1 MKAIAIWLFVAVLAS
16 MFVPVRAGARSIELI
31 PETNS
36 VGLYETLHFRI
47 AAPETKG
54 NPFDPDEVNLE
65 VEFKTPS
72 GSILRLPAFFGQQY
86 ERVSAGQQG
95 RDKDWCYPVGPAQ
108 WQARFAPTEP
118 GAHEAKARWR
128 DSEGAIV
135 SGAVRFDCRPSA
147 RRGFLRVSRRDP
159 RFIEFSSG
167 EAFFGIG
174 QNLAFIGN
182 QQYVTLSRA
191 EEIFGRLR
199 ANGANYLRI
208 WTGCEDWAIGIE
220 ARKSAWGRSWG
231 WNPPFAACP
240 DNPNR
245 RYIFLG
251 GDGATVRA
259 DPSHRV
265 ALRPNA
271 EYALGGKVMV
281 DGDAAVLLTEPHAN
295 GGTKLEVKTAR
306 EWTSFKHT
314 FKTQANEFWLIPPTF
329 RLQGKGKAWL
339 DGLSLTEAG
348 GGPELLWEADANRP
362 VRGAYN
368 QLDCFLVDELVES
381 ADRNGIYLQ
390 LCLLTRDLYMKDLKN
405 PASVDYDRA
414 IADAKKFMRYA
425 VARWGSATSVAAW
438 EYWNELDPGLP
449 TDRFY
454 TELGQ
459 YLDEIDVYHHL
470 RTTSTWGPSAKDC
483 KHPMLD
489 LADTHFYLR
498 PSDQPRLKDEVEAVL
513 DRTRWLRE
521 QAQNKPIHLGEF
533 GIANEKWQP
542 TAEMQSS
549 KMTVDFHNALWAS
562 ALSGAATTA
571 LFWWWDRLDR
581 LNHYG
586 EYGPLS
592 RFVADIPW
600 TTGLLGPVAASA
612 QNKDLRIVGLR
623 SRNRAWLWLFDPAAS
638 WGNRVVA
645 GRVPSKV
652 EGAVIAMSD
661 LPEGTYE
668 LQWFDT
674 RQGQVIR
681 TDKVPS
687 RNGTLEFE
695 APAFTSDIAL
705 VSSWIICDSSP
716 DSPR

>member
-1 MKAIAIWLFVAVLAS
+1 VKPIAISVVLAVLAS
-16 MFVPVRAGARSIELI
+16 MFVPVPARARSIELM

-36 VGLYETLHFRI
+36 VGVYETLHFRI
-47 AAPETKG
+47 ASPETKS
-54 NPFDPDEVNLE
+54 NLFDPDEVNVE

-72 GSILRLPAFFGQQY
+72 GSILRLPAFYGQQF
-86 ERVSAGQQG
+86 ELVRAGQQG
-95 RDKDWCYPVGPAQ
+95 RDKDWCYPVGGAC

-118 GAHEAKARWR
+118 GVHEAKAQWR

-135 SGAVRFDCRPSA
+135 SGAVRFDCRPSG
-147 RRGFLRVSRRDP
+147 RRGFLRVSRLDP
-159 RFIEFSSG
+159 RFMEFSSG

-199 ANGANYLRI
+199 SNGANYLRI

-220 ARKSAWGRSWG
+220 ARKSAWGRSWS
-231 WNPPFAACP
+231 WNPPFDVCP
-240 DNPNR
+240 DNPDR
-245 RYIFLG
+245 RCILLG
-251 GDGATVRA
+251 RDGATVRA
-259 DPSHRV
+259 DSSHQV
-265 ALRPNA
+265 ALRPNTD
-271 EYALGGKVMV
+271 YVLGGKVMI
-281 DGDAAVLLTEPHAN
+281 DGDAAVFLIEPHAN
-295 GGTKLEVKTAR
+295 GGTRLEVKTAR
-306 EWTSFKHT
+306 TWTPFTHT
-314 FKTQANEFWLIPPTF
+314 FKTRSNEFWLIPPTF
-329 RLQGKGKAWL
+329 KLHGNGKAWL
-339 DGLSLTEAG
+339 DRLSLTEAG

-362 VRGAYN
+362 VRVAYN
-368 QLDCFLVDELVES
+368 QLDCFIVDELVE
-381 ADRNGIYLQ
+381 AAGRNGIYLQ

-405 PASVDYDRA
+405 PASADYDRA

-459 YLDEIDVYHHL
+459 YLEEIDVYHHL

-483 KHPMLD
+483 KHPKLD

-513 DRTRWLRE
+513 DRTGWLRE
-521 QAQNKPIHLGEF
+521 QAPNKPSHLGEF

-562 ALSGAATTA
+562 AMSGSATTA

-592 RFVADIPW
+592 RFVADVPW
-600 TTGLLGPVAASA
+600 TTGALEAAVTA
-612 QNKDLRIVGLR
+612 AVNRDIRIVGLR
-623 SRNRAWLWLFDPAAS
+623 TRNRAWLWLFHPSAS
-638 WGNRVVA
+638 WGNRVVD
-645 GRVPSKV
+645 GRVPPNVSD
-652 EGAVIAMSD
+652 AMITVSQLAD
-661 LPEGTYE
+661 GTYE

-674 RQGQVIR
+674 RQGRVIR
-681 TDKVPS
+681 TDKAPS
-687 RNGTLEFE
+687 RNGTLQCEV
-695 APAFTSDIAL
+695 PAFTADIA
-705 VSSWIICDSSP
+705 VKVAPCD
-716 DSPR
+716 